1 MYYILMMM
9 HFDLFYFSKK
19 SMYEDFLIAHSQW
32 DYTRVYG
39 KTLNYIF
46 VAHWKKRE
54 VKILKGEKC
63 IVFSIIWHRKSPWLF
78 VNWIVHS
85 KKTST
90 KEEVI
95 IYINVCYIYQMQMV
109 FSFHVAQCIGGFKS
123 ATKVCQ

>member
-1 MYYILMMM
+1 
-9 HFDLFYFSKK
+9 
-19 SMYEDFLIAHSQW
+19 MYEDFLIAHSQW
-32 DYTRVYG
+32 DYTRVYE

-54 VKILKGEKC
+54 VKIWKGKNELFFQLHDTEKAPDYS
-63 IVFSIIWHRKSPWLF
+63 SIKLY
-78 VNWIVHS
+78 VA
-85 KKTST
+85 KKKPST